1 MNNLIENDVLNEYN
15 NLVKNDNLLP
25 IKISEFYMKKVVD
38 EVNHIG
44 VGGPLYKSVIPTRQ
58 KISIKTSVETRDYVE
73 EDKHLPIVGVDY
85 IIQKYS
91 DRVLV
96 IITDICFAHCQY
108 CFRTY
113 NLSKF
118 QQSNLKETIKNKVDT
133 LKEYLKN
140 KEEVREVILSGGDP
154 LSIGYDNLCYVLE
167 NLKHWNIR
175 IHTRGIVYNPEI
187 FDDKTIELLAKYK
200 VRLVFHINHPYEIC
214 EEVECIIGK
223 INDSKVKMYAQFPL
237 LRGINDNAIVL
248 KRLLEKMD
256 ELNIRPLSIFI
267 PDPISYSA
275 SFRLSYN
282 RIINIMN
289 EINWNTPSWINSVRF
304 VMDTTIGK
312 VRRENIINTRYRDT
326 RVRRVDAG
334 RVQGFRRTYT
344 IHQSDQ
350 VDGSGRA
357 ESRTG
362 CERSDDQSVLGHNRL
377 YNSPFVSGFYC

>member
-1 MNNLIENDVLNEYN
+1 MNNLIENDVLKEYN

-25 IKISEFYMKKVVD
+25 IKVSDFYMKKVVD

-44 VGGPLYKSVIPTRQ
+44 VGGPLYKSVIPMKE
-58 KISIKTSVETRDYVE
+58 KICIKTSVETRDYVE
-73 EDKHLPIVGVDY
+73 EDKHLPIEGVDY

-133 LKEYLKN
+133 LKKYLKD
-140 KEEVREVILSGGDP
+140 KEEIEEVILSGGDP
-154 LSIGYDNLCYVLE
+154 LSIGYDNLCYILE

-214 EEVECIIGK
+214 EKVEETINK

-248 KRLLEKMD
+248 KKLLERMD

-289 EINWNTPSWINSVRF
+289 EINWNTPSWINSIRF

-312 VRRENIINTRYRDT
+312 VRRENVIKWEGNCITFSRNNKEVKYYDL
-326 RVRRVDAG
+326 DEG
-334 RVQGFRRTYT
+334 
-344 IHQSDQ
+344 IDQ
-350 VDGSGRA
+350 PTDIKKLLWK
-357 ESRTG
+357 
-362 CERSDDQSVLGHNRL
+362 D
-377 YNSPFVSGFYC
+377 